1 MYKKIVSLLLVAVFV
16 LAFAGCGSES
26 TEEAPAP
33 SASASEEQ
41 EPAAE
46 PEPESEPVA
55 STPKTVDAV
64 ADVLGLTDKGE
75 VYFSMIGATDGA
87 EFNGGAVEVY
97 IFDESSEEYQAAVD
111 GTGMI
116 KAAAYKDGVVLS
128 FPEGTEPDQALID
141 AFNGIVFE

>member
-1 MYKKIVSLLLVAVFV
+1 MYKKILSLLLVAVFV

-33 SASASEEQ
+33 SASVSDEQ
-41 EPAAE
+41 EPTAE
-46 PEPESEPVA
+46 PEQEPVA

-97 IFDESSEEYQAAVD
+97 IFDESSEEYQAAID

-141 AFNGIVFE
+141 AFNEIVFE